1 MGAFQLEFNLCVLV
15 VPDRLR
21 NLDPRKSTW
30 IWGWS
35 GGGRAGEAGD
45 PDPIR
50 QHSEPS
56 SLMAQRSSGRTE
68 EFSESQQISDLTHR
82 CLPFRASG

>member
-56 SLMAQRSSGRTE
+56 SLMAPTLFRS
-68 EFSESQQISDLTHR
+68 HR
-82 CLPFRASG
+82 GVFGVTADI